1 METKIAIQ
9 GIKGSFHHQV
19 AQEYF
24 EQEHDLDE
32 CMSFTALVKSL
43 LENKT
48 QKGVMA
54 LENSIA
60 GSIIP
65 NYALID
71 RNNLHIIGEHYLDIH
86 MNLMALKGQKI
97 EDIKEVHSHPMAL
110 LQCADF
116 FIQYPHIKLVESADT
131 AESAQ
136 RIHKQNIIGVAAIAS
151 PIAAKMYDLEILSAG
166 IHTIQS
172 NKTRFVIVKT
182 QNKELPKEETDLKKT
197 SLESQIVN
205 KSVLSHRNETIL
217 TTEKI
222 NKASIKF
229 ELDDTP
235 GSLATILNVMNNCKL
250 NLTKIQSMP
259 IIETPFQYSFFVDV
273 IFEKYKHFEKAK
285 KILELM
291 TTHFKVLGE
300 YKKGI
305 Q

>member
-1 METKIAIQ
+1 MGFFFGCMETKIAIQ

-19 AQEYF
+19 AQQYF
-24 EQEHDLDE
+24 EQVDDLDE
-32 CMSFTALVKSL
+32 CMSFDDLVKSL
-43 LENKT
+43 VDNRS

-86 MNLMALKGQKI
+86 MNLMVLKGQKI
-97 EDIKEVHSHPMAL
+97 EDIKEVHSHPIAL
-110 LQCADF
+110 LQCAVF
-116 FIQYPHIKLVESADT
+116 FSQYPHIKLVESGDT
-131 AESAQ
+131 AETAR
-136 RIHKQNIIGVAAIAS
+136 RIQEQQLKGIGAVAA
-151 PIAAKMYDLEILSAG
+151 PIAADLYDLEILAAG
-166 IHTIQS
+166 IHTVQS

-182 QNKELPKEETDLKKT
+182 TNKEWPKET
-197 SLESQIVN
+197 
-205 KSVLSHRNETIL
+205 
-217 TTEKI
+217 I
-222 NKASIKF
+222 NKASVKF

-235 GSLATILNVMNNCKL
+235 GSLATVLNVMNNCKL

-259 IIETPFQYSFFVDV
+259 IIDRPFQYSFFVDV
-273 IFEKYKHFEKAK
+273 IFEKYKHYEKAK
-285 KILELM
+285 NILALM

-300 YKKGI
+300 YQKGK

>member
-1 METKIAIQ
+1 MDIKVAIQ
-9 GIKGSFHHQV
+9 GVKGSFHHQV

-24 EQEHDLDE
+24 DTAYPLDE
-32 CMSFTALVKSL
+32 CMSFENLVTSL
-43 LENKT
+43 KENKT
-48 QKGVMA
+48 QKGIMA

-71 RNNLHIIGEHYLDIH
+71 NNNLHIIGEYYLNIN
-86 MNLMALKGQKI
+86 MNLMALKGQTI
-97 EDIKEVHSHPMAL
+97 EDIKEVHSHPIAL
-110 LQCADF
+110 LQCAVF
-116 FIQYPHIKLVESADT
+116 FKQYPHIKLVESGDT
-131 AESAQ
+131 AETAR
-136 RIHKQNIIGVAAIAS
+136 RIRENNIMGMGAVAS
-151 PIAAKMYDLEILSAG
+151 PIAAELYDLDIIAAA
-166 IHTIQS
+166 IHTVKS

-182 QNKELPKEETDLKKT
+182 QNKELPKEE
-197 SLESQIVN
+197 
-205 KSVLSHRNETIL
+205 
-217 TTEKI
+217 I
-222 NKASIKF
+222 NKASVKF

-235 GSLATILNVMNNCKL
+235 GSLATVLNVMNNCKL

-273 IFEKYKHFEKAK
+273 VFEKYKHYEKAK

-305 Q
+305 S

>member
-1 METKIAIQ
+1 MGFFFDYMETKIAIQ

-24 EQEHDLDE
+24 EQEYDLDE
-32 CMSFTALVKSL
+32 CMSFTSLVKSL
-43 LENKT
+43 IENKS

-86 MNLMALKGQKI
+86 MNLMALKGQKLD
-97 EDIKEVHSHPMAL
+97 DITEVHSHPMAL

-116 FIQYPHIKLVESADT
+116 FLQYPNIKLVESGDT
-131 AESAQ
+131 AESAR
-136 RIHKQNIIGVAAIAS
+136 RIHDQKIKGVAAIAS
-151 PIAAKMYDLEILSAG
+151 PIAAQMYDLEILSAG

-182 QNKELPKEETDLKKT
+182 QNKELPKEL
-197 SLESQIVN
+197 
-205 KSVLSHRNETIL
+205 
-217 TTEKI
+217 I

-235 GSLATILNVMNNCKL
+235 GSLATILNVMNNSKL

-273 IFEKYKHFEKAK
+273 VFEKYKHYEKAK

-300 YKKGI
+300 YKRGI

>member
-19 AQEYF
+19 AQQYF
-24 EQEHDLDE
+24 EQVDGLDE
-32 CMSFTALVKSL
+32 CMSFDDLVNSL
-43 LENKT
+43 INNRS

-86 MNLMALKGQKI
+86 MNLMVLKGQKI
-97 EDIKEVHSHPMAL
+97 EDIKEVHSHPIAL
-110 LQCADF
+110 LQCAVF
-116 FIQYPHIKLVESADT
+116 FSQYPHIKLVESGDT
-131 AESAQ
+131 AETAR
-136 RIHKQNIIGVAAIAS
+136 RIQEQQLKGIGAVAA
-151 PIAAKMYDLEILSAG
+151 PIAADLYDLEILAAG
-166 IHTIQS
+166 IHTVQS

-182 QNKELPKEETDLKKT
+182 TNKEWPKET
-197 SLESQIVN
+197 
-205 KSVLSHRNETIL
+205 
-217 TTEKI
+217 I

-235 GSLATILNVMNNCKL
+235 GSLATVLNVMNNCKL

-259 IIETPFQYSFFVDV
+259 IIDRPFQYSFFVDV
-273 IFEKYKHFEKAK
+273 IFEKYKHYEKAK
-285 KILELM
+285 NILALM

-300 YKKGI
+300 YKRGE

>member
-19 AQEYF
+19 AQEF
-24 EQEHDLDE
+24 FQDSTWLDE
-32 CMSFTALVKSL
+32 CMSFENLVKSL
-43 LENKT
+43 KDNKT
-48 QKGVMA
+48 EKGIMA

-71 RNNLHIIGEHYLDIH
+71 HNDLHIIGEHYLDIH
-86 MNLMALKGQKI
+86 MNLMVLKGQKI
-97 EDIKEVHSHPMAL
+97 EDIKEVHSHPIAL
-110 LQCADF
+110 LQCAVF
-116 FIQYPHIKLVESADT
+116 FKQYPHIKLVESGDT
-131 AESAQ
+131 AETAR
-136 RIHKQNIIGVAAIAS
+136 RIKENNLMGIGAVAS
-151 PIAAKMYDLEILSAG
+151 PIAARMYDLDILAAG
-166 IHTIQS
+166 IHTVKS

-182 QNKELPKEETDLKKT
+182 QSKELPKEE
-197 SLESQIVN
+197 
-205 KSVLSHRNETIL
+205 
-217 TTEKI
+217 I

-235 GSLATILNVMNNCKL
+235 GSLATVLNVMNNCKL

-273 IFEKYKHFEKAK
+273 VFAKYKHYEKAK

-300 YKKGI
+300 YKNGKL
-305 Q
+305 

>member
-19 AQEYF
+19 AQQYF
-24 EQEHDLDE
+24 EQIDGLDE
-32 CMSFTALVKSL
+32 CMSFDDLVKSL
-43 LENKT
+43 INNRS

-71 RNNLHIIGEHYLDIH
+71 LNNLHIIGEHYLDIH
-86 MNLMALKGQKI
+86 MNLMVLKGQKI
-97 EDIKEVHSHPMAL
+97 KDIKEVHSHPIAL
-110 LQCADF
+110 LQCAVF
-116 FIQYPHIKLVESADT
+116 FSQYPHIKLVESGDT
-131 AESAQ
+131 AETAR
-136 RIHKQNIIGVAAIAS
+136 RIQEQQLKGIAAVAA
-151 PIAAKMYDLEILSAG
+151 PIAAELYDLEILAAG
-166 IHTIQS
+166 IHTVQS

-182 QNKELPKEETDLKKT
+182 TNKEWPKET
-197 SLESQIVN
+197 
-205 KSVLSHRNETIL
+205 
-217 TTEKI
+217 I

-235 GSLATILNVMNNCKL
+235 GSLATVLNVMNNCKL

-259 IIETPFQYSFFVDV
+259 IIDRPFQYSFFVDV
-273 IFEKYKHFEKAK
+273 IFEKYKHYEKAK
-285 KILELM
+285 NILALM

-300 YKKGI
+300 YQKGK

>member
-1 METKIAIQ
+1 MGFFFDYMETKIAIQ

-24 EQEHDLDE
+24 GQLNDLDE
-32 CMSFTALVKSL
+32 CMSFDDVVKRLV
-43 LENKT
+43 NNQA

-60 GSIIP
+60 GSIVP

-86 MNLMALKGQKI
+86 MNLMVLKGQKI
-97 EDIKEVHSHPMAL
+97 EDIKEVHSHPIAL
-110 LQCADF
+110 LQCAVF
-116 FIQYPHIKLVESADT
+116 FSQYPHIKLVESGDT
-131 AESAQ
+131 AETAR
-136 RIHKQNIIGVAAIAS
+136 RIQEEKLTGIGAVAA
-151 PIAAKMYDLEILSAG
+151 PIAATLYDLEILAAG
-166 IHTIQS
+166 IHTVQS

-182 QNKELPKEETDLKKT
+182 TNKELPKEE
-197 SLESQIVN
+197 
-205 KSVLSHRNETIL
+205 
-217 TTEKI
+217 I

-259 IIETPFQYSFFVDV
+259 IIEQPFQYSFFVDV
-273 IFEKYKHFEKAK
+273 IFEKYKHYEKAK
-285 KILELM
+285 NILALM

-300 YKKGI
+300 YKRGTP
-305 Q
+305 

>member
-24 EQEHDLDE
+24 QQEHAMDE
-32 CMSFTALVKSL
+32 CMSFDDLVKSL
-43 LENKT
+43 VNN
-48 QKGVMA
+48 QAHKGVMA

-86 MNLMALKGQKI
+86 MNLMVLKGQKM
-97 EDIKEVHSHPMAL
+97 EDIKEVHSHPIAL
-110 LQCADF
+110 LQCAVF
-116 FIQYPHIKLVESADT
+116 FSQYPHIKLVESGDT
-131 AESAQ
+131 AETAR
-136 RIHKQNIIGVAAIAS
+136 RIQEQKLGGIGAVAA
-151 PIAAKMYDLEILSAG
+151 PIAAKLYDLEILAAG
-166 IHTIQS
+166 IHTVQS

-182 QNKELPKEETDLKKT
+182 TNKEWPKEE
-197 SLESQIVN
+197 
-205 KSVLSHRNETIL
+205 
-217 TTEKI
+217 I

-235 GSLATILNVMNNCKL
+235 GSLATVLNVMNNCKL

-273 IFEKYKHFEKAK
+273 IFEKYKHYEKAK
-285 KILELM
+285 NILALM

-300 YKKGI
+300 YKNGRL
-305 Q
+305 

>member
-24 EQEHDLDE
+24 EQANHLDE
-32 CMSFTALVKSL
+32 CMSFDDLVKSL
-43 LENKT
+43 VNNQA

-86 MNLMALKGQKI
+86 MNLMVLKGQKI
-97 EDIKEVHSHPMAL
+97 EDINEVHSHPIAL
-110 LQCADF
+110 LQCAVF
-116 FIQYPHIKLVESADT
+116 FSQYPHIKLVESGDT
-131 AESAQ
+131 AETAR
-136 RIHKQNIIGVAAIAS
+136 RIQEQKLLGIGAVAA
-151 PIAAKMYDLEILSAG
+151 PIAAELYDLEILAAG
-166 IHTIQS
+166 IHTVQS

-182 QNKELPKEETDLKKT
+182 TNKELPKEE
-197 SLESQIVN
+197 
-205 KSVLSHRNETIL
+205 
-217 TTEKI
+217 I

-235 GSLATILNVMNNCKL
+235 GSLATVLNVMNNCKL

-259 IIETPFQYSFFVDV
+259 IIEQPFQYSFFVDV
-273 IFEKYKHFEKAK
+273 IFEKYKHYEKAK
-285 KILELM
+285 NILALM

-300 YKKGI
+300 YKKGV

>member
-1 METKIAIQ
+1 MQIRIFFYSKIMESKITKIAIQ

-24 EQEHDLDE
+24 EQENELDE
-32 CMSFTALVKSL
+32 CMSFDDLVKSL
-43 LENKT
+43 KENRSN
-48 QKGVMA
+48 KGVMA

-71 RNNLHIIGEHYLDIH
+71 TNNLHIIGEHYLDIH
-86 MNLMALKGQKI
+86 MNLMALKGQEI
-97 EDIKEVHSHPMAL
+97 QDLKEVHSHPIAL
-110 LQCADF
+110 LQCAVF
-116 FIQYPHIKLVESADT
+116 FNKYPHIKLVESGDT
-131 AESAQ
+131 AETAR
-136 RIHKQNIIGVAAIAS
+136 RIQEQKLLGIAAVAA
-151 PIAAKMYDLEILSAG
+151 PIAAKLYNLEILAAG
-166 IHTIQS
+166 IHTVQS

-182 QNKELPKEETDLKKT
+182 QNKEIPKDEID
-197 SLESQIVN
+197 
-205 KSVLSHRNETIL
+205 
-217 TTEKI
+217 
-222 NKASIKF
+222 KASIKF
-229 ELDDTP
+229 ELDDTA
-235 GSLATILNVMNNCKL
+235 GSLATVLNVMNNCKL

-273 IFEKYKHFEKAK
+273 LFEKYKHYEKAK

-300 YKKGI
+300 YKKGK

>member
-24 EQEHDLDE
+24 AQEYDLDE
-32 CMSFTALVKSL
+32 CMSFTSLVKSL
-43 LENKT
+43 TENKS

-86 MNLMALKGQKI
+86 MNLMALKGQKMD
-97 EDIKEVHSHPMAL
+97 DISEVHSHPMAL

-116 FIQYPHIKLVESADT
+116 FLQYPNIKLVESGDT
-131 AESAQ
+131 AESAR
-136 RIHKQNIIGVAAIAS
+136 RIHDQKIMGIAAIAS
-151 PIAAKMYDLEILSAG
+151 PIAAQMYDLEILSAG

-182 QNKELPKEETDLKKT
+182 QNKELPKEE
-197 SLESQIVN
+197 
-205 KSVLSHRNETIL
+205 
-217 TTEKI
+217 I

-235 GSLATILNVMNNCKL
+235 GSLATILNVMNNSKL
-250 NLTKIQSMP
+250 NLSKIQSMP

-273 IFEKYKHFEKAK
+273 VFEKYKHYDKAK

-300 YKKGI
+300 YKSGK

>member
-1 METKIAIQ
+1 MQQNTIAIQ

-19 AQEYF
+19 AQECF
-24 EQEHDLDE
+24 PPDITFDE
-32 CMSFTALVKSL
+32 CPSFEKLVQSL
-43 LENKT
+43 LKKT
-48 QKGVMA
+48 SYKAVMA

-71 RNNLHIIGEHYLDIH
+71 RNNLHIIGEYYLDIH
-86 MNLMALKGQKI
+86 MNLMCIKGQKI
-97 EDIKEVHSHPMAL
+97 EDIKEVHSHPIAL
-110 LQCADF
+110 LQCHEF
-116 FIQYPHIKLVESADT
+116 FEQYPHIKLIESADT
-131 AESAQ
+131 AETAQ
-136 RIHKQNIIGVAAIAS
+136 RIRKLQLLGIAAVASPVAAE
-151 PIAAKMYDLEILSAG
+151 MYDLEIIAAG

-172 NKTRFVIVKT
+172 NKTRFVI
-182 QNKELPKEETDLKKT
+182 LK
-197 SLESQIVN
+197 
-205 KSVLSHRNETIL
+205 
-217 TTEKI
+217 TEKKEWPKDQI

-235 GSLATILNVMNNCKL
+235 GNLATILNVMNNCKL

-273 IFEKYKHFEKAK
+273 VFEKYKHYEKAI
-285 KILELM
+285 KILEIM

-300 YKKGI
+300 YRKAS